1 MCHRYLQKGVRRN
14 TRSNNL
20 MLHPLPHSPSFIDPI
35 VSIEGFTG
43 GYNGESVLEHID
55 LTISHGDFVGLV
67 GPSGSGKTSL
77 LKAILG
83 ILDVY
88 DGRVLVDG
96 VDTNVRRPRVG
107 YVPQLETIDWNF
119 PVTVEEVV
127 MMGCTM
133 NYPLFPWVTDAQQKS
148 AARMMENLGISGL
161 AKRHIRDLSG
171 GQQQRIFL
179 ARALVG
185 DRAILLLDEPTS
197 GVDIKTRDD
206 IMHLLHELNHQGITV
221 IMTTHEINS
230 VAAHL
235 PRVVCLNG
243 RIIADGPPSKILST
257 EILTETYGGPMP
269 VIHHNGMAI
278 VVERPHRFGYH
289 ARKGEDIDS
298 PDLEHQDI
306 V

>member
-1 MCHRYLQKGVRRN
+1 
-14 TRSNNL
+14 
-20 MLHPLPHSPSFIDPI
+20 MLHPLPHSPSYIDPI
-35 VSIEGFTG
+35 VSIETFTG
-43 GYNGESVLEHID
+43 GYNGESVLESID
-55 LTISHGDFVGLV
+55 LTISRGDFVGLV

-83 ILDVY
+83 TLDVY
-88 DGRVLVDG
+88 GGRVLVKG
-96 VDTNVRRPRVG
+96 VDASVRRPLVG
-107 YVPQLETIDWNF
+107 YVPQLETIDWDF

-133 NYPLFPWVTDAQQKS
+133 NFPLFPWVTGSQRKS
-148 AARMMENLGISGL
+148 AAQMMENLGIYTL

-185 DRAILLLDEPTS
+185 DQAILLLDEPTS

-243 RIIADGPPSKILST
+243 RIIADGPPSKVLTT

-289 ARKGEDIDS
+289 ARKHEDLDS
-298 PDLEHQDI
+298 TGLEHQDI

>member
-1 MCHRYLQKGVRRN
+1 MCHRYLREIVKRN
-14 TRSNNL
+14 ICSDKL
-20 MLHPLPHSPSFIDPI
+20 MLHPLPHSPSYIDPI
-35 VSIEGFTG
+35 VSIETFTG
-43 GYNGESVLEHID
+43 GYNGESVLESID
-55 LTISHGDFVGLV
+55 LTISRGDFVGLV

-83 ILDVY
+83 TLDVY
-88 DGRVLVDG
+88 GGRVLVKG
-96 VDTNVRRPRVG
+96 VDASVRRPRVG
-107 YVPQLETIDWNF
+107 YVPQLETIDWDF

-133 NYPLFPWVTDAQQKS
+133 NFPLFPWVTGSQRKS
-148 AARMMENLGISGL
+148 AAQMMENLGIYTL

-185 DRAILLLDEPTS
+185 DQAILLLDEPTS

-243 RIIADGPPSKILST
+243 RIIADGPPSKVLTT

-289 ARKGEDIDS
+289 ARKHEDLDS
-298 PDLEHQDI
+298 TGLEHQDI

>member
-1 MCHRYLQKGVRRN
+1 
-14 TRSNNL
+14 
-20 MLHPLPHSPSFIDPI
+20 MLHPLPHSSSHIDPI
-35 VSIEGFTG
+35 VSIEALTG
-43 GYNGESVLEHID
+43 GYNGESVLESID
-55 LTISHGDFVGLV
+55 LTISRGDFVGLV

-83 ILDVY
+83 TLDVY
-88 DGRVLVDG
+88 DGRVLVKG
-96 VDTNVRRPRVG
+96 VDASVRRPRVG
-107 YVPQLETIDWNF
+107 YVPQLETIDWDF

-133 NYPLFPWVTDAQQKS
+133 NFPLFPWVTGSQRKS
-148 AARMMENLGISGL
+148 AAQMMENLGIYTL

-185 DRAILLLDEPTS
+185 DQAILLLDEPTS

-206 IMHLLHELNHQGITV
+206 IMHLLHGLNHQGITV

-243 RIIADGPPSKILST
+243 RILADGPPSKVLTT

-289 ARKGEDIDS
+289 ARKHEDLDS
-298 PDLEHQDI
+298 TGLEHQDI

>member
-1 MCHRYLQKGVRRN
+1 VR
-14 TRSNNL
+14 
-20 MLHPLPHSPSFIDPI
+20 
-35 VSIEGFTG
+35 IEALTG
-43 GYNGESVLEHID
+43 GYNGESVLESID

-67 GPSGSGKTSL
+67 GPSGSGKTSI

-83 ILDVY
+83 ILDIY
-88 DGRVLVDG
+88 DGRVLVNG
-96 VDTNVRRPRVG
+96 IDTSVRRPRVG

-133 NYPLFPWVTDAQQKS
+133 NSPLFPWVTGLQRKA

-161 AKRHIRDLSG
+161 AKRHISDLSG

-185 DRAILLLDEPTS
+185 DQQILLLDEPTS

-243 RIIADGPPSKILST
+243 RIIADGPPYKVLST
-257 EILTETYGGPMP
+257 EILSATYGGPMP

-289 ARKGEDIDS
+289 ARKDVDMDS
-298 PDLEHQDI
+298 SDLEHQDI

>member
-1 MCHRYLQKGVRRN
+1 MCHRCLQKGVRRN

-20 MLHPLPHSPSFIDPI
+20 MLHPLPHSRSFIDP
-35 VSIEGFTG
+35 VVRVEAFTG
-43 GYNGESVLEHID
+43 GYNGESVLKDVD
-55 LTISHGDFVGLV
+55 LTISHGDFVGFV

-88 DGRVLVDG
+88 DGRVLVNG
-96 VDTNVRRPRVG
+96 VDTKVRRPRVG
-107 YVPQLETIDWNF
+107 YVPQLETIDWDF

-133 NYPLFPWVTDAQQKS
+133 NYPLFPWVTRAQQKS
-148 AARMMENLGISGL
+148 AARMMENLGISAL

-278 VVERPHRFGYH
+278 VVERPHRFGHH
-289 ARKGEDIDS
+289 ASKGEDVDS
-298 PDLEHQDI
+298 SDREHQDI

>member
-1 MCHRYLQKGVRRN
+1 
-14 TRSNNL
+14 
-20 MLHPLPHSPSFIDPI
+20 MLHPLPHSPSYIDPI
-35 VSIEGFTG
+35 VSIETFTG
-43 GYNGESVLEHID
+43 GYNGESVLESID
-55 LTISHGDFVGLV
+55 LTISRGDFVGLV

-83 ILDVY
+83 TLDVY
-88 DGRVLVDG
+88 GGRVLVKG
-96 VDTNVRRPRVG
+96 VDASVRRPLVG
-107 YVPQLETIDWNF
+107 YVPQLETIDWDF

-127 MMGCTM
+127 MMGSTM
-133 NYPLFPWVTDAQQKS
+133 NFPLFPWVTGSQRKS
-148 AARMMENLGISGL
+148 AAQMMENLGIYTL

-185 DRAILLLDEPTS
+185 DQAILLLDEPTS

-243 RIIADGPPSKILST
+243 RIIADGPPSKVLTT

-289 ARKGEDIDS
+289 ARKHEDLDS
-298 PDLEHQDI
+298 TGLEHQDI

>member
-1 MCHRYLQKGVRRN
+1 
-14 TRSNNL
+14 
-20 MLHPLPHSPSFIDPI
+20 
-35 VSIEGFTG
+35 
-43 GYNGESVLEHID
+43 
-55 LTISHGDFVGLV
+55 
-67 GPSGSGKTSL
+67 
-77 LKAILG
+77 
-83 ILDVY
+83 
-88 DGRVLVDG
+88 
-96 VDTNVRRPRVG
+96 
-107 YVPQLETIDWNF
+107 
-119 PVTVEEVV
+119 
-127 MMGCTM
+127 M

-235 PRVVCLNG
+235 YGCVTVWNL
-243 RIIADGPPSKILST
+243 IIKRNKLYVRMANRDSKTLSIITKMKKWKPVGSTMSYLTILCC
-257 EILTETYGGPMP
+257 
-269 VIHHNGMAI
+269 VNFC
-278 VVERPHRFGYH
+278 FGTS
-289 ARKGEDIDS
+289 R
-298 PDLEHQDI
+298 
-306 V
+306 

>member
-1 MCHRYLQKGVRRN
+1 
-14 TRSNNL
+14 
-20 MLHPLPHSPSFIDPI
+20 MLHPLPHSPSYIDPV
-35 VSIEGFTG
+35 VSIESLTG
-43 GYNGESVLEHID
+43 GYNGELVLESVD
-55 LTISHGDFVGLV
+55 LTISNGDFVGLV

-83 ILDVY
+83 TLDVY
-88 DGRVLVDG
+88 DGRVLVNG
-96 VDTNVRRPRVG
+96 VDASVRRPRVG

-133 NYPLFPWVTDAQQKS
+133 NSPLFPWVTGLQRKS
-148 AARMMENLGISGL
+148 AARMMEHLGISAL
-161 AKRHIRDLSG
+161 AKRHISDLSG

-185 DRAILLLDEPTS
+185 NQAILLLDEPTS

-243 RIIADGPPSKILST
+243 RIIADGPPSKVLST

-289 ARKGEDIDS
+289 ARKGEDQDS
-298 PDLEHQDI
+298 AGLEHQDI